1 MSRNIS
7 GELQDRL
14 QSSKVFVADLIEM
27 HFATPIYFTTTNI
40 NLAFDSDTAPTAGS
54 NTYLAQGQFLSYGNI
69 IESSDLRMGTLE
81 LTFTAVDTTMVA
93 VVLNNAYIDKR
104 VVIYRAVL
112 NSNYSFT
119 SNDVFLV
126 FDGRITGYLIR
137 EAEKTAEVILTCASQ
152 FADFER
158 TNGRRTNPAS
168 QNLYFPGDRGMD
180 FSPQIAKDIAWGRP
194 V

>member
-7 GELQDRL
+7 ADLQNKL
-14 QSSKVFVADLIEM
+14 GGSKVFVADLIEL

-40 NLAFDSDTAPTAGS
+40 SLRFDSDTAPTAGT
-54 NTYLAQGQFLSYGNI
+54 NVYLAQGQFLSYGNI
-69 IESSDLRMGTLE
+69 IESSDLRIGTLE

-104 VVIYRAVL
+104 VVIYRAVVG
-112 NSNYSFT
+112 SNYTFS
-119 SNDVFLV
+119 SSDVFLV
-126 FDGRITGYLIR
+126 FDGRITGFLIK
-137 EAEKTAEVILTCASQ
+137 EADKTAEVILTCASQ

>member
-1 MSRNIS
+1 MPRNI
-7 GELQDRL
+7 GAAL
-14 QSSKVFVADLIEM
+14 QSKLEAKQVFVADLIEM
-27 HFATPIYFTTTNI
+27 HFDTPIYFTTTNI
-40 NLAFDSDTAPTAGS
+40 NLTFDSDTAPDSSA

-69 IESSDLRMGTLE
+69 VESSDLRIGTLE
-81 LTFTAVDTTMVA
+81 LTFTAVDPTMVA
-93 VVLNNAYIDKR
+93 IVLNNAYIDKR

-112 NSNYSFT
+112 NANYTFT
-119 SNDVFLV
+119 SSDVFLV
-126 FDGRITGYLIR
+126 FDGRITGYLIK
-137 EAEKTAEVILTCASQ
+137 EAEKTAEIILTCASQ

-180 FSPQIAKDIAWGRP
+180 FSPQIAKNIAWGRP